1 MRGVRTPLSSLCYTL
16 VPLDSLSGAGMKLKC
31 WSLLLMGEKG
41 NAVCFVI
48 FYVPMSYLVYRKVKQ
63 GWKLEL

>member
-1 MRGVRTPLSSLCYTL
+1 MRGVRSPLSSLGHTL
-16 VPLDSLSGAGMKLKC
+16 VPLDSLSGAGVKPKC

-41 NAVCFVI
+41 NAVCFVVS
-48 FYVPMSYLVYRKVKQ
+48 YVPVSYWVYRKVTQ